1 MEISNIWLGKKSS
14 YVLFL
19 YMVLCK
25 NICYVCVCVCVCAL
39 HSSDCCFAP
48 ACVMR
53 QSQLRMNPMSVV
65 SVPSPFTVMPSTQC
79 FSIFFLPFP
88 YNLGTFI
95 YLHMRNLL
103 YSCWNLWCHTHISMN
118 TPRTGVFSVPL
129 TLARCV
135 SLSLPLSFRT
145 RIICKTFFFGSLF
158 YKRVGILEIFMGIL

>member
-1 MEISNIWLGKKSS
+1 MFGWERSLHMFFFCIWFSART
-14 YVLFL
+14 YV
-19 YMVLCK
+19 M
-25 NICYVCVCVCVCAL
+25 CVCECAL

-65 SVPSPFTVMPSTQC
+65 SVPSPFTVMPSAQY

-135 SLSLPLSFRT
+135 SLSPTLFQNAHHMQN
-145 RIICKTFFFGSLF
+145 FFFWFFVLQACWYFRDIYGNIIK
-158 YKRVGILEIFMGIL
+158 Y